1 MPAPKWNPIIVEEDV
16 GVMEVHETPEGRR
29 LMSGLNIA
37 ARAEDVEQV
46 RQGYRCLNCW
56 EPLDSAWPR
65 ACPLC
70 SYPINTKQAEDFA
83 RVYKGYD
90 PTVNGQI
97 DWQREQD
104 KLEERAERRRFAA
117 RARESGIVLGGKS
130 VGEAIKRMKGGGT

>member
-1 MPAPKWNPIIVEEDV
+1 MPKPKWNPIIVEEDV

-37 ARAEDVEQV
+37 ARSEDVEQV
-46 RQGYRCLNCW
+46 RQGYRCLHCW
-56 EPLDSAWPR
+56 EPLEHAWPR

-70 SYPINTKQAEDFA
+70 RYPINEKQAEDFA

-104 KLEERAERRRFAA
+104 RLEERAERRRFAA
-117 RARESGIVLGGKS
+117 RARESGIVLGGRS
-130 VGEAIKRMKGGGT
+130 VGEAIKRMKGGK

>member
-1 MPAPKWNPIIVEEDV
+1 VPAPKWYPIVVEEDA

-56 EPLDSAWPR
+56 EPLEHAWPR

-70 SYPINTKQAEDFA
+70 TYPISEKQADDFA

-130 VGEAIKRMKGGGT
+130 VGEAIKRMKGGR